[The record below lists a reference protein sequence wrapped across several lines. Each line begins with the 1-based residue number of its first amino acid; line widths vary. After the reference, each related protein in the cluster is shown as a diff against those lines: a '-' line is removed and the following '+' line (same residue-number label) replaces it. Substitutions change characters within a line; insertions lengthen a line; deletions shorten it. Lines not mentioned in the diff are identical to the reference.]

1 MVEFNTAFFTRKRK
15 WNIIL
20 LSSTE
25 LQFFQKHGL
34 FDLGYS
40 LSSYFDPQ
48 LTMIWG
54 VLGEAAN

>member
-1 MVEFNTAFFTRKRK
+1 
-15 WNIIL
+15 L